1 MKKAMSVLLSL
12 LIVLLLVGISPV
24 SADTRVY
31 DPIWLE
37 PEEIEEITDY
47 AYTFAFVGDTQKV
60 ARYDPDNFHKIYD
73 WIVDVAEEKNLK
85 YVFGLGDITDQDRKE
100 QWEVAIDGIQR
111 LDGVVPYSLIRGNHD
126 DIMAFVRYCTYDS
139 YTSQLDGMYN
149 GKVLN
154 SYKLLTI
161 GTINYLLL
169 NLDHG
174 PSDAVLKWA
183 GDLIEQYPEH
193 NVIITTH
200 GYIRGNGE
208 LLSPENSTVAP
219 SKTTGIN
226 DGPAIWEKLVSKYEN
241 IVMVVCGHVGA
252 RPQLVNFEVT
262 GDHGNKIQH
271 VLVDPQELDMQAFED
286 PASLEIES
294 GTTGLV
300 AMFYFS
306 EDGKT
311 VRVEN
316 YSTIQEKYY
325 GEGITFTLN
334 SMGGNA
340 NKNPI
345 NKTTIILAA
354 AAACVIIAIAVAVT
368 ICIKKKQ
375 AKKS

>member
-1 MKKAMSVLLSL
+1 MKKTISVFLSL
-12 LIVLLLVGISPV
+12 LIVMLLVGIGSV

-47 AYTFAFVGDTQKV
+47 AYTFAFVGDTQMV

-73 WIVDVAEEKNLK
+73 WIVDIAEEKNLK
-85 YVFGLGDITDQDRKE
+85 HVFGLGDITDQDYKE

-126 DIMAFVRYCTYDS
+126 ERMSFYKNCSYDS
-139 YTSQLDGMYN
+139 YTSQLDGMYKGN
-149 GKVLN
+149 VLN
-154 SYKLLTI
+154 SYKLLSV
-161 GTINYLLL
+161 GTIDYLLL
-169 NLDHG
+169 NLDYG
-174 PSDAVLKWA
+174 PSDAVLEWA

-200 GYIRGNGE
+200 GYIRGDGE
-208 LLSPENSTVAP
+208 LLTPEISTVAP
-219 SKTTGIN
+219 SKTGGVN
-226 DGPAIWEKLVSKYEN
+226 DGPAIWEKLVSKYDN

-252 RPQLVNFEVT
+252 RPQLINFEVT
-262 GDHGNKIQH
+262 GDHGNKIQQ
-271 VLVDPQELDMQAFED
+271 VLVDPQELDLQAFED

-300 AMFYFS
+300 ALFYFS

-316 YSTIQEKYY
+316 YSTIQERFY

-340 NKNPI
+340 NKTPI
-345 NKTTIILAA
+345 NQTTIILAA
-354 AAACVIIAIAVAVT
+354 AACVIVVIAGAVT

-375 AKKS
+375 TIKS